1 MRSLCLLF
9 LFAVEV
15 GGVLGESKRH
25 EFVEKHMGADFRIVL
40 YACKENLA
48 RKATDAAF
56 AEVVRLNAI
65 LSDYDAS
72 SELSR
77 LAETSGTGKTV
88 PVGKD
93 LWTVLKASQKLA
105 AQTSG
110 AFDVTV
116 GPFVR
121 RWRVARFN
129 EKLPSAEKLE
139 LARQAVG
146 HHNLKLFPKKHAVR
160 ASVLNMT
167 LDLGGIAKGYAADK
181 ALAVLRQHGIR
192 SALVDGGGDLTLG
205 DPPPGRKGWRIEIG
219 GRKHPDLPILEFANC
234 AVATS
239 GDIEQFVEI
248 AGKRYSH
255 LIDPST
261 GVGLTTQLQV
271 TVVAPTGMEADSLA
285 SALSV
290 LGPKKGAEL
299 LKKMPKIQAYFVQRI
314 GMEKIFTAFGKE

>member
-1 MRSLCLLF
+1 
-9 LFAVEV
+9 
-15 GGVLGESKRH
+15 
-25 EFVEKHMGADFRIVL
+25 MGADFRIVL
-40 YACKENLA
+40 YASKENLA
-48 RKATDAAF
+48 REATDAAF

-65 LSDYDAS
+65 LSDYDDA

-77 LAETSGTGKTV
+77 LSETSGTGKTV

-93 LWTVLKASQKLA
+93 LWTVLKASQKMA
-105 AQTSG
+105 VQTNG

-129 EKLPSAEKLE
+129 GKLPSAEKLE
-139 LARQAVG
+139 LARQTVG
-146 HHNLKLFPKKHAVR
+146 YHNLKLFPKKHAVR
-160 ASVLNMT
+160 ASLPNMT
-167 LDLGGIAKGYAADK
+167 LDLGGIAKGYVADK
-181 ALAVLRQHGIR
+181 VLTALRKHGMH
-192 SALVDGGGDLTLG
+192 SALVDAGGDIVLG
-205 DPPPGRKGWRIEIG
+205 DPPPDHKGWHIEIG
-219 GRKHPDLPILEFANC
+219 GRKHPDLPILELANC

-239 GDIEQFVEI
+239 GDVEQFVEI

-261 GVGLTTQLQV
+261 GIGLITQLQV
-271 TVVAPTGMEADSLA
+271 TVVAPTGMAADSLA

-299 LKKMPKIQAYFVQRI
+299 LKKMPKVQAYFVQRI
-314 GMEKIFTAFGKE
+314 GMEKILTAFGGE